1 MLRTLLSVQMTKDHP
16 RLRGD
21 HSGKQQDYGE
31 ALGSPPLA
39 QGPLGLGCDQPVGD
53 GITPAYAGTTGTIW
67 PSVPYHTDHPRL
79 RGDHIMNFCKCF
91 RYKGSPPLTR
101 GPPCKVST
109 DCLVAG
115 ITPAYAGTT
124 ISMQE
129 SNGFSR
135 DHPRLRGDHCL
146 FTSVSLAPLGSPPLT
161 RGPRLVA
168 VTAVSISR
176 ITPAYAGT
184 TDWGVRLRRSFTD
197 HPRLRG
203 DHSGPHRGQRG
214 QLGSPPLTRGPLIF
228 YFHVLQYVGI
238 TPAYAGTTHNLN

>member
-53 GITPAYAGTTGTIW
+53 G
-67 PSVPYHTDHPRL
+67 
-79 RGDHIMNFCKCF
+79 
-91 RYKGSPPLTR
+91 
-101 GPPCKVST
+101 
-109 DCLVAG
+109 
-115 ITPAYAGTT
+115 
-124 ISMQE
+124 
-129 SNGFSR
+129 
-135 DHPRLRGDHCL
+135 
-146 FTSVSLAPLGSPPLT
+146 
-161 RGPRLVA
+161 
-168 VTAVSISR
+168 

>member
-1 MLRTLLSVQMTKDHP
+1 MAIGITPAYAGTTHSRRRRDNPSRDHP

-21 HSGKQQDYGE
+21 HCRRNRSMSIRP
-31 ALGSPPLA
+31 GSPPLTR
-39 QGPLGLGCDQPVGD
+39 GPRNIWNGNTLVPR
-53 GITPAYAGTTGTIW
+53 ITPAYAGTTGTIW

-161 RGPRLVA
+161 RGPRGIIGLF
-168 VTAVSISR
+168 SKLSR

-184 TDWGVRLRRSFTD
+184 TSDEEVEENMGRD

-203 DHSGPHRGQRG
+203 DHTKLELVSR
-214 QLGSPPLTRGPLIF
+214 
-228 YFHVLQYVGI
+228 
-238 TPAYAGTTHNLN
+238 TTI